1 MKISKEELEQ
11 VKKDHPGDLYEGD
24 ITFNDE
30 NNKLHTIGFIWRKPT
45 LADIEAHS
53 RTAQRNP
60 IVANINLIQSLIV
73 YPDSGGVIAQIQEHP
88 ASAGHFVDEAIS
100 PFYGANV
107 AVKTRKI

>member
-11 VKKDHPGDLYEGD
+11 IKKQNPGDLYEGEVA
-24 ITFNDE
+24 FNDE
-30 NNKLHTIGFIWRKPT
+30 NDALHTVGFIYRKPT
-45 LADIEAHS
+45 GADLEAHT

-60 IVANINLIQSLIV
+60 IIANINLIQSLIV
-73 YPDSGGVIAQIQEHP
+73 HPDSAGVIAQIQAYP

-107 AVKTRKI
+107 TVKTKKV